1 MVDAGRESGEDFVS
15 AAQGLLSDLR
25 AWIGLESWSILR
37 RDDGDLIVMLTN
49 DETFGMHPGLVTPWS
64 ESYCRQVVEWGRP
77 EAVADASES
86 HALSRAVEST
96 RILVR
101 AAMLVPLRSPEGK
114 LLGAL
119 AAVHPHPVP
128 QLEQQLPAVRRQ
140 AALLGALLGHELSA
154 QQEHRREQSPDAEFT
169 DPLTGLA
176 NRRAWDDALRSEDAR
191 AARYASSA
199 AVLVLDIDGLR
210 RVNAGAGH
218 STGDDLLITTAAVL
232 SGRMRSVDFVARI
245 GGDEFGVLMPETTAE
260 EAGTVLVDLRKSLSA
275 AGITASFGIGQRRS
289 NTGLQAA
296 WRAADVE
303 MYADKLQAAGSRIPR
318 QTAVPA
324 EGETVAAPHPAPA
337 DQKEKEPYTGPE
349 RRRSRARVR
358 RGADAAIQEIPEQ
371 NRTGENPE
379 RADDPEA
386 VNEAVDAAVVTGAAA
401 AEEGAGEATATGEGA
416 PEAGQVEAAAAVG
429 RRLTSVDALLQLAK
443 DQLGM
448 EVAFLGT
455 FEEAGWQQRV
465 RNLITTV
472 DVPLAV
478 GQVHPAD
485 DTYCKAISDG
495 RLGPVI
501 PDTSKDPVARSMP
514 VTRALNIGAHVGVPL
529 HRRDG
534 RLYGS
539 LCTWSTRPDEAL
551 RERDA
556 DVLRAIG
563 TVVMELVDMEDRTE
577 RDRHK
582 MLDRMDRL
590 MANGGP
596 GVVFQA
602 VHALDGLSTIGVEAL
617 SRFPAGSGR
626 PDEWFNSATR
636 AGVGLELELAAV
648 RNALTILPALRGFL
662 AINVSP
668 RTLVSPA
675 FGRLVTS
682 LPLKSIV
689 IEVTEHEAVDDYD
702 ALNEVL
708 RPWRDRGMRIAVDDA
723 GAGFASMRHVL
734 TLVPDFIKLDISLV
748 RGIDTDP
755 AKRALAGALAA
766 FAQKIGS
773 SVIAEGIE
781 TAAELA
787 CLRGLRVG
795 YGQGYHLSL
804 PGPLADE
811 MRKDDEVLPEP
822 A

>member
-1 MVDAGRESGEDFVS
+1 MVESGRDGGVDFVS
-15 AAQGLLSDLR
+15 AAQGVLADLR
-25 AWIGLESWSILR
+25 TWIGLESWAILR
-37 RDDGDLIVMLTN
+37 RDDDEVVVMLTN
-49 DETFGMHPGLVTPWS
+49 DEVFGMYNGLTLPWAD
-64 ESYCRQVVEWGRP
+64 SYACQVVEWGRP
-77 EAVADASES
+77 EAVPDAGENYLLARS
-86 HALSRAVEST
+86 
-96 RILVR
+96 
-101 AAMLVPLRSPEGK
+101 AAQTLVPVGAALMVTLHSPEGK
-114 LLGAL
+114 VLGAL
-119 AAVHPHPVP
+119 TGLAAHPQPD
-128 QLEQQLPAVRRQ
+128 LELQLPAVRRQ
-140 AALLGALLGHELSA
+140 AALLGALLGYELTA
-154 QQEHRREQSPDAEFT
+154 QREDRRDQTPDAEFT

-176 NRRAWDDALRSEDAR
+176 NRRAWDEALRAEDAR
-191 AARYASSA
+191 ASRYAGSA

-210 RVNAGAGH
+210 KVNAGTGH
-218 STGDDLLITTAAVL
+218 TSGDDVLITTAAVL

-245 GGDEFGVLMPETTAE
+245 GGDEFGVLMPETTADQ
-260 EAGTVLVDLRKSLSA
+260 ANTVLGDLRKALTA
-275 AGITASFGIGQRRS
+275 AGVTASFGVGQRRS
-289 NTGLQAA
+289 NTGLPAA

-303 MYADKLQAAGSRIPR
+303 MYADKLQAASRRIPR
-318 QTAVPA
+318 QPTVPV
-324 EGETVAAPHPAPA
+324 EGDPAARPAPA
-337 DQKEKEPYTGPE
+337 DQRDKEPYTGPE
-349 RRRSRARVR
+349 RRRSPGRREADESSPIPGQPRPEARIPAETMPER
-358 RGADAAIQEIPEQ
+358 QADAEVVQ
-371 NRTGENPE
+371 TL
-379 RADDPEA
+379 A
-386 VNEAVDAAVVTGAAA
+386 VE
-401 AEEGAGEATATGEGA
+401 
-416 PEAGQVEAAAAVG
+416 AVG

-448 EVAFLGT
+448 DVAYLGM
-455 FEEAGWQQRV
+455 FEGRTGQQRV
-465 RNLITTV
+465 RNLVSSI
-472 DVPLAV
+472 DVPLNV
-478 GQVHPAD
+478 GQLQPVD
-485 DTYCKAISDG
+485 DTYCKALTEG
-495 RLGPVI
+495 RLGAVV
-501 PDTSKDPVARSMP
+501 PDTTKDPVTRSLP
-514 VTRALNIGAHVGVPL
+514 VTRELNIGSHVGVSL

-534 RLYGS
+534 RLYGT
-539 LCTWSTRPDEAL
+539 LCTWSTAADEAL

-556 DVLRAIG
+556 EVLRAIG
-563 TVVMELVDMEDRTE
+563 AVVMDLVDIEDRTE

-602 VHALDGLSTIGVEAL
+602 VHALDGLTTVGVEAL

-626 PDEWFNSATR
+626 PDEWFTSATR

-662 AINVSP
+662 GINVSP
-668 RTLVSPA
+668 RTLVSPS

-689 IEVTEHEAVDDYD
+689 IEITEHEAVDDYD
-702 ALNEVL
+702 ALNDVL
-708 RPWRDRGMRIAVDDA
+708 RPWRERGMRIAVDDA

-748 RGIDTDP
+748 RGIDDDP

-781 TAAELA
+781 TAAELN
-787 CLRGLRVG
+787 CLRGLKVE

-811 MRKDDEVLPEP
+811 MRKDGVTLPEP

>member
-1 MVDAGRESGEDFVS
+1 MDSRRDGEADFVT
-15 AAQGLLSDLR
+15 AARGVLADLQG
-25 AWIGLESWSILR
+25 WIGLESWAILR
-37 RDDGDLIVMLTN
+37 KDDEELVVMLTN
-49 DETFGMHPGLVTPWS
+49 DETFGMHDGLTLPWAD
-64 ESYCRQVVEWGRP
+64 SYCSQVVEWGRP
-77 EAVADASES
+77 EVVSDSKDSFMLTRGAES
-86 HALSRAVEST
+86 LISGVRAV
-96 RILVR
+96 I
-101 AAMLVPLRSPEGK
+101 MVPLRSPDGK
-114 LLGAL
+114 KHLGAL
-119 AAVHPHPVP
+119 TGVHSEPVP
-128 QLEQQLPAVRRQ
+128 DLERHLPAIRRQ
-140 AALLGALLGHELSA
+140 AALLGALLGHELSV
-154 QQEHRREQSPDAEFT
+154 QRDDRREQTPEAEFT
-169 DPLTGLA
+169 DVLTGLA

-218 STGDDLLITTAAVL
+218 TIGDDLLITTAAVL
-232 SGRMRSVDFVARI
+232 SGRMRSVDFIARI

-260 EAGTVLVDLRKSLSA
+260 EAGTVMGDLRKQLTS
-275 AGITASFGIGQRRS
+275 AGISASFGIGQRRS
-289 NTGLQAA
+289 NTGLPAA

-303 MYADKLQAAGSRIPR
+303 MYADKLQAAGRRIPR
-318 QTAVPA
+318 QTSVPVD
-324 EGETVAAPHPAPA
+324 GEERPAPA
-337 DQKEKEPYTGPE
+337 DQKDREPYNGPE
-349 RRRSRARVR
+349 RRKGRPR
-358 RGADAAIQEIPEQ
+358 RDGDLMGPEEIEAAVTELTDAEAEFL
-371 NRTGENPE
+371 
-379 RADDPEA
+379 DPQAKTVNVEAQDEKEGKEA
-386 VNEAVDAAVVTGAAA
+386 VV
-401 AEEGAGEATATGEGA
+401 
-416 PEAGQVEAAAAVG
+416 AAAAVLG

-448 EVAFLGT
+448 QVAFLST
-455 FEEAGWQQRV
+455 FEGTTGQQRV
-465 RNLITTV
+465 RNLIASIS
-472 DVPLAV
+472 VPLTV
-478 GQVHPAD
+478 GQLQSVD
-485 DTYCKAISDG
+485 DTYGKAITDG
-495 RLGPVI
+495 RMPAVI
-501 PDTSKDPVARSMP
+501 PDTTKDPHARAMQ
-514 VTRALNIGAHVGVPL
+514 VTRDLNIGSHVGVPL

-534 RLYGS
+534 RLYGT
-539 LCTWSTRPDEAL
+539 LCTWSPGADEAL
-551 RERDA
+551 RDRDA

-563 TVVMELVDMEDRTE
+563 NVVMDLVDMEDRTE

-602 VHALDGLSTIGVEAL
+602 VHSLDGLATVGVEAL
-617 SRFPAGSGR
+617 SRFPVGSGR
-626 PDEWFNSATR
+626 PDEWFTSATR

-662 AINVSP
+662 GINVSP

-708 RPWRDRGMRIAVDDA
+708 RPWRERGMRIAVDDA

-748 RGIDTDP
+748 RGVDTDP

-781 TAAELA
+781 TAAELSV
-787 CLRGLRVG
+787 LRGLKVEF
-795 YGQGYHLSL
+795 GQGYHLSL
-804 PGPLADE
+804 PGPLANE
-811 MRKDDEVLPEP
+811 MRKDDEVVPEP

>member
-1 MVDAGRESGEDFVS
+1 MVDPGRDGGVDFVS
-15 AAQGLLSDLR
+15 AARGVLSDLR
-25 AWIGLESWSILR
+25 SWIGLESWAILR
-37 RDDGDLIVMLTN
+37 RDDAELVVMLTN
-49 DETFGMHPGLVTPWS
+49 DDTFGMHDGLTLPWAD
-64 ESYCRQVVEWGRP
+64 SYCCQVVDWGRP
-77 EAVADASES
+77 EAVPDSSDSFLLARSPS
-86 HALSRAVEST
+86 TQLSTVRAV
-96 RILVR
+96 VMV
-101 AAMLVPLRSPEGK
+101 ALRSPDGK
-114 LLGAL
+114 MLGAL
-119 AAVHPHPVP
+119 MGAHSTPVP
-128 QLEQQLPAVRRQ
+128 DVERHLPAIRRQ
-140 AALLGALLGHELSA
+140 AALLGALLRHELSA
-154 QQEHRREQSPDAEFT
+154 QQESRREQNPDAEFT
-169 DPLTGLA
+169 DLLTGLA
-176 NRRAWDDALRSEDAR
+176 NRRAWDDALRAEDAR

-218 STGDDLLITTAAVL
+218 TSGDDLLITTAAVL

-260 EAGTVLVDLRKSLSA
+260 EAGTVMGDLRKMLTS
-275 AGITASFGIGQRRS
+275 AGISASFGIGQRRS
-289 NTGLQAA
+289 NTGLPAA

-303 MYADKLQAAGSRIPR
+303 MYADKLQAAGRRIPR
-318 QTAVPA
+318 QTAVPV
-324 EGETVAAPHPAPA
+324 EGEERPAPA
-337 DQKEKEPYTGPE
+337 DQKDKEPYTGPE
-349 RRRSRARVR
+349 RRKDRRRSAE
-358 RGADAAIQEIPEQ
+358 EI
-371 NRTGENPE
+371 T
-379 RADDPEA
+379 
-386 VNEAVDAAVVTGAAA
+386 A
-401 AEEGAGEATATGEGA
+401 AEEI
-416 PEAGQVEAAAAVG
+416 EAAAAALAGSNSIDPGEQIEKEGQEAVVAVAAVLG

-455 FEEAGWQQRV
+455 FEGTTGQQRV
-465 RNLITTV
+465 RNLIASV
-472 DVPLAV
+472 AVPLVV
-478 GQVHPAD
+478 GQLQPVD
-485 DTYCKAISDG
+485 DTYCKAITDG
-495 RLGPVI
+495 RMQVVI
-501 PDTSKDPVARSMP
+501 PDTAKDPLARAMA
-514 VTRALNIGAHVGVPL
+514 VTRDLNIGSHVGVPL

-534 RLYGS
+534 RLYGT
-539 LCTWSTRPDEAL
+539 LCTWSTGPDEAL

-563 TVVMELVDMEDRTE
+563 NVVMDLVDMEDRTE

-602 VHALDGLSTIGVEAL
+602 VHALEGLDTVGVEAL
-617 SRFPAGSGR
+617 SRFPVGSGR
-626 PDEWFNSATR
+626 PDEWFTSATR

-662 AINVSP
+662 GINVSP

-675 FGRLVTS
+675 FGRLVTK

-702 ALNEVL
+702 ALNDVL
-708 RPWRDRGMRIAVDDA
+708 RPWRERGMRIAVDDA

-781 TAAELA
+781 TAAELSV
-787 CLRGLRVG
+787 LRGLKVEF
-795 YGQGYHLSL
+795 GQGYHLSL

-811 MRKDDEVLPEP
+811 MRKDDEVVPEP

>member
-1 MVDAGRESGEDFVS
+1 
-15 AAQGLLSDLR
+15 
-25 AWIGLESWSILR
+25 
-37 RDDGDLIVMLTN
+37 ML
-49 DETFGMHPGLVTPWS
+49 
-64 ESYCRQVVEWGRP
+64 
-77 EAVADASES
+77 A
-86 HALSRAVEST
+86 
-96 RILVR
+96 
-101 AAMLVPLRSPEGK
+101 LRSPEGK
-114 LLGAL
+114 VLGAL
-119 AAVHPHPVP
+119 TGISARTAPD
-128 QLEQQLPAVRRQ
+128 LEQHLPAVRRQ
-140 AALLGALLGHELSA
+140 ATLLGALLAHELSA
-154 QQEHRREQSPDAEFT
+154 QQEDRREQTPDADFT

-176 NRRAWDDALRSEDAR
+176 NRRAWDDALRAEDAR
-191 AARYASSA
+191 ASRYAGSA

-210 RVNAGAGH
+210 RVNAGTGH
-218 STGDDLLITTAAVL
+218 TSGDDVLITTAAVL

-245 GGDEFGVLMPETTAE
+245 GGDEFGVLMPETTADQ
-260 EAGTVLVDLRKSLSA
+260 AHTVLGDLRKALSA
-275 AGITASFGIGQRRS
+275 AGITASFGVGQRRT

-303 MYADKLQAAGSRIPR
+303 MYADKLQVASRRIPR
-318 QTAVPA
+318 QTSV
-324 EGETVAAPHPAPA
+324 TVEAGPSGPG
-337 DQKEKEPYTGPE
+337 DREPYTGLE
-349 RRRSRARVR
+349 RRRSPGR
-358 RGADAAIQEIPEQ
+358 RENDEGSTTTPATADA
-371 NRTGENPE
+371 
-379 RADDPEA
+379 EA
-386 VNEAVDAAVVTGAAA
+386 RLAAGTVQTLAV
-401 AEEGAGEATATGEGA
+401 E
-416 PEAGQVEAAAAVG
+416 AVG

-448 EVAFLGT
+448 DVAYLAT
-455 FEEAGWQQRV
+455 FESEPENGSPGQQRV
-465 RNLITTV
+465 RNLVSTIEVALT
-472 DVPLAV
+472 V
-478 GQVHPAD
+478 GQLQAAD
-485 DTYCKAISDG
+485 ETYCRALTEK
-495 RLGPVI
+495 RLAPVI
-501 PDTSKDPVARSMP
+501 ADTSRDPVARALPM
-514 VTRALNIGAHVGVPL
+514 TRRLGIGSHVGVPL
-529 HRRDG
+529 YRRDG
-534 RLYGS
+534 RLYGT
-539 LCTWSTRPDEAL
+539 LCTWSAAPDEAL

-556 DVLRAIG
+556 EVLRAIG
-563 TVVMELVDMEDRTE
+563 AVVMDLVDIEDRTE
-577 RDRHK
+577 RDRHR

-602 VHALDGLSTIGVEAL
+602 VHALDGLSTVGVEAL

-626 PDEWFNSATR
+626 PDEWFTSATR

-682 LPLKSIV
+682 LPLRSIV
-689 IEVTEHEAVDDYD
+689 VEVTEHEAVDDYD

-708 RPWRDRGMRIAVDDA
+708 RPWREHGMRIAVDDA

-748 RGIDTDP
+748 RNIDDDP

-781 TAAELA
+781 TAAELN
-787 CLRGLRVG
+787 CLRGLKVE

-811 MRKDDEVLPEP
+811 MRKDGEVLPEP

>member
-1 MVDAGRESGEDFVS
+1 VADAGRGGDADFLTT
-15 AAQGLLSDLR
+15 AQGVLADLR
-25 AWIGLESWSILR
+25 TWIGLESWSILR

-49 DETFGMHPGLVTPWS
+49 DEIFGLHDGQVSPWA

-77 EAVADASES
+77 EVVPDAGEGFP
-86 HALSRAVEST
+86 LSRGLEQQGIPVGAAV
-96 RILVR
+96 LV
-101 AAMLVPLRSPEGK
+101 ALRSPDGAMI
-114 LLGAL
+114 GAL
-119 AAVHPHPVP
+119 HGIHPQPVID
-128 QLEQQLPAVRRQ
+128 LERHLPALRRQ
-140 AALLGALLGHELSA
+140 AALLGAMLTHELSA
-154 QQEHRREQSPDAEFT
+154 QQEHRREQVPDVEFT

-176 NRRAWDDALRSEDAR
+176 NRRAWDDALRAEDVR

-210 RVNAGAGH
+210 TVNAQAGH
-218 STGDDLLITTAAVL
+218 GSGDDILITTAAVL

-245 GGDEFGVLMPETTAE
+245 GGDEFGVLMPETTAAQ
-260 EAGTVLVDLRKSLSA
+260 AGTVLGDLRRTLTA
-275 AGITASFGIGQRRS
+275 AGIVASFGIGQRRS

-303 MYADKLQAAGSRIPR
+303 MYADKLQAAGRMPPR
-318 QTAVPA
+318 QTSTVPA
-324 EGETVAAPHPAPA
+324 EGEPGAVPRPAPGE
-337 DQKEKEPYTGPE
+337 QKDKEPYTGPE
-349 RRRSRARVR
+349 RRRNRRTPDGGSAVQQIPQQAGPTSVPHAR
-358 RGADAAIQEIPEQ
+358 PEHDEQ
-371 NRTGENPE
+371 PSG
-379 RADDPEA
+379 DDPDGDGRQPPPVE
-386 VNEAVDAAVVTGAAA
+386 EAA
-401 AEEGAGEATATGEGA
+401 AEL
-416 PEAGQVEAAAAVG
+416 EAAAAAAVVD
-429 RRLTSVDALLQLAK
+429 RRLTSVDALVQLARE
-443 DQLGM
+443 QLGM
-448 EVAFLGT
+448 EVAYLGMYEGT
-455 FEEAGWQQRV
+455 GGQQRV
-465 RNLITTV
+465 RNLISSV
-472 DVPLAV
+472 DVPLTV
-478 GQVHPAD
+478 GQLQSVD
-485 DTYCKAISDG
+485 ETYGKPIIDG
-495 RLGPVI
+495 RMPVVV
-501 PDTSKDPVARSMP
+501 PDTSRNPLARAMP
-514 VTRALNIGAHVGVPL
+514 VTRELNIGSHVGVPL
-529 HRRDG
+529 YRRDG
-534 RLYGS
+534 RLYGT
-539 LCTWSTRPDEAL
+539 LCTWSAAADEAL

-556 DVLRAIG
+556 EVLRAIG
-563 TVVMELVDMEDRTE
+563 TVVMDLVDIEDRTE
-577 RDRHK
+577 RDRHT
-582 MLDRMDRL
+582 MLDRMDQL

-602 VHALDGLSTIGVEAL
+602 VHALDGLATVGVEAL

-626 PDEWFNSATR
+626 PDEWFTSATR

-662 AINVSP
+662 GINVSP

-708 RPWRDRGMRIAVDDA
+708 RPWRERGMRIAVDDA

-748 RGIDTDP
+748 REIDADP

-766 FAQKIGS
+766 FAHKIGS

-787 CLRGLRVG
+787 CLRGLRVQF
-795 YGQGYHLSL
+795 GQGYHLSM

-811 MRKDDEVLPEP
+811 MRKDDSVQPEP

>member
-1 MVDAGRESGEDFVS
+1 MHPDPV
-15 AAQGLLSDLR
+15 SDLER
-25 AWIGLESWSILR
+25 
-37 RDDGDLIVMLTN
+37 
-49 DETFGMHPGLVTPWS
+49 H
-64 ESYCRQVVEWGRP
+64 
-77 EAVADASES
+77 
-86 HALSRAVEST
+86 
-96 RILVR
+96 
-101 AAMLVPLRSPEGK
+101 
-114 LLGAL
+114 
-119 AAVHPHPVP
+119 
-128 QLEQQLPAVRRQ
+128 LPAVRRQ

-154 QQEHRREQSPDAEFT
+154 QQDHRREHTPHAEFT
-169 DPLTGLA
+169 DLLTGLA

-218 STGDDLLITTAAVL
+218 TIGDDLLITTAAVL
-232 SGRMRSVDFVARI
+232 SGRMRSVDFIARI

-260 EAGTVLVDLRKSLSA
+260 EAGTVMGDLRKQLTS
-275 AGITASFGIGQRRS
+275 AGISASFGIGQRRS
-289 NTGLQAA
+289 NTGLPAA

-303 MYADKLQAAGSRIPR
+303 MYADKLQAAGRRIPR
-318 QTAVPA
+318 QTSVPV
-324 EGETVAAPHPAPA
+324 EGEERPAPA
-337 DQKEKEPYTGPE
+337 DQKDREPYSGPE
-349 RRRSRARVR
+349 RRKGRPR
-358 RGADAAIQEIPEQ
+358 RDGDLMGPEEIEAAVTELTDAEAEFL
-371 NRTGENPE
+371 
-379 RADDPEA
+379 DPQA
-386 VNEAVDAAVVTGAAA
+386 KVVNVDAQAEKEGKDAVV
-401 AEEGAGEATATGEGA
+401 
-416 PEAGQVEAAAAVG
+416 AAAAVLG
-429 RRLTSVDALLQLAK
+429 RRLTSVDALLQLAR

-448 EVAFLGT
+448 QVAFLST
-455 FEEAGWQQRV
+455 FEGTTGQQRV
-465 RNLITTV
+465 RNLISSIP
-472 DVPLAV
+472 VPLTA
-478 GQVHPAD
+478 GQLQPVD
-485 DTYCKAISDG
+485 DTYCKAITDG
-495 RLGPVI
+495 RMPAVI
-501 PDTSKDPVARSMP
+501 ADTTKDPYARAMQ
-514 VTRALNIGAHVGVPL
+514 VTRDLNIGSHVGVPL

-534 RLYGS
+534 RLYGT
-539 LCTWSTRPDEAL
+539 LCTWSPDADEAL
-551 RERDA
+551 RDRDA

-563 TVVMELVDMEDRTE
+563 NVVMDLVDMEDRTE

-602 VHALDGLSTIGVEAL
+602 VHSLDGLDTVGVEAL
-617 SRFPAGSGR
+617 SRFPIGSGR
-626 PDEWFNSATR
+626 PDEWFTSATR

-662 AINVSP
+662 GINVSP

-708 RPWRDRGMRIAVDDA
+708 RPWRERGMRIAVDDA

-748 RGIDTDP
+748 RGVDTDP

-781 TAAELA
+781 TAAELSV
-787 CLRGLRVG
+787 LRGLKVEF
-795 YGQGYHLSL
+795 GQGYHLSL
-804 PGPLADE
+804 PGPLANE
-811 MRKDDEVLPEP
+811 MRKDDEVVPEP